1 MLANTIPI
9 QFQPFKSF
17 FNTIHNTIH
26 EYFQISPNTPNG
38 FMDAQVQKEKQTTD
52 FLDPEKVKEL
62 LIIKVNKKLLQD
74 KEEAVS
80 NDLCSFKCF
89 LVRVE
94 LVLTSSFCIQELFGA
109 ERIKGDS

>member
-1 MLANTIPI
+1 
-9 QFQPFKSF
+9 
-17 FNTIHNTIH
+17 
-26 EYFQISPNTPNG
+26 
-38 FMDAQVQKEKQTTD
+38 MDAQVQKEKQTTD

-89 LVRVE
+89 FVRVE
-94 LVLTSSFCIQELFGA
+94 LVLTSSFCIQELLGA
-109 ERIKGDS
+109 ERSKGDSQAQNQMEVHHPGTWDHTVYNLLDA